1 MRKEGEG
8 LLQKKKKVKCVMGG
22 TAIVPAV
29 RERGHNNDN
38 GQTPGLALQLRC
50 GQSFNIPTG

>member
-1 MRKEGEG
+1 MRQEGEG
-8 LLQKKKKVKCVMGG
+8 LLQKKKEVKCVGE